1 MTTTQPTPVAS
12 PVGGRD
18 LQLAT
23 RATRA
28 VLDRVLADAGITFE
42 QMAVLNTIEFEG
54 GSIAGDALAVQLVQ
68 ILKIDDA
75 AARRA
80 IAAVAEPGLVQPVG
94 EQPEQLELA
103 VAVAGRRLHADYSRQ
118 SFQISAEVWGG
129 LPQEDLAAT
138 KRVLDAVTGRA
149 NAMLAAVDRERAG
162 QRTR

>member
-1 MTTTQPTPVAS
+1 MTTTETTPVAS

-42 QMAVLNTIEFEG
+42 QMAVMNTIELAG

-68 ILKIDDA
+68 TLKIDDA
-75 AARRA
+75 AARGA
-80 IAAVAEPGLVQPVG
+80 IAAVVEPGFVQPVG
-94 EQPEQLELA
+94 GQPEHLKLSA
-103 VAVAGRRLHADYSRQ
+103 AGRGLHTDYSRQ
-118 SFQISAEVWGG
+118 SSQISAEVWGG
-129 LPQEDLAAT
+129 LPQDDLAAT

-149 NAMLAAVDRERAG
+149 NAMLAAG
-162 QRTR
+162 ITSG

>member
-1 MTTTQPTPVAS
+1 MTTTEPTPLAS

-18 LQLAT
+18 LQMAT

-42 QMAVLNTIEFEG
+42 QMAVLNTIELEG
-54 GSIAGDALAVQLVQ
+54 GSIATDALAAQLVQ

-80 IAAVAEPGLVQPVG
+80 IATVAEPALVQPIG
-94 EQPEQLELA
+94 EQPEQLELSA
-103 VAVAGRRLHADYSRQ
+103 AGRRLHADYSRQ
-118 SFQISAEVWGG
+118 SLQISAEVWGG
-129 LPQEDLAAT
+129 LPHEDPVAT

-149 NAMLAAVDRERAG
+149 NAMLVAVDPELAG
-162 QRTR
+162 QQTR